1 MKPSRTTTWVAGG
14 LLTVFLASSAVLVQ
28 QIDQTRVRASR
39 EDVLYF
45 RSSAPLRRMS
55 LGYTGLIADLYWTRA
70 VQYYGWKHHNEADP
84 HYELLA
90 PLLNITTDLDPKLTV
105 AYEFGA
111 SFLAPN
117 PPEGAGQPE
126 EAVALLEKGIRA
138 NPNMWRLYSALGFVH
153 YIDRKDY
160 AAAAEAFERGSRV
173 PNAHPFLKTIAAK
186 MAEKSGDLETS
197 RMLWTMTYDQTQ
209 DATIRDNAA
218 NHLLAL
224 QGESDL
230 IGLEKIIGLYRARTG
245 RSPNTWA
252 DVRAANL
259 IPGIPVDPVGFPY
272 VLTPDGQVQV
282 QHPEKLKF
290 LHQGLPPGY
299 KPSVES
305 EMDEKN

>member
-1 MKPSRTTTWVAGG
+1 MRPSRSTTWVAGG
-14 LLTVFLASSAVLVQ
+14 LLAVFLASSAVLVQ
-28 QIDQTRVRASR
+28 QIDQMRIRASR

-45 RSSAPLRRMS
+45 RSAGPLRRMS
-55 LGYTGLIADLYWTRA
+55 LGYTGLMADLYWTRA
-70 VQYYGWKHHNEADP
+70 VQYYGEKHHNQADP

-90 PLLNITTDLDPKLTV
+90 PLLDITTDLDPKLTV

-126 EAVALLEKGIRA
+126 AAVALLEKGIRA

-153 YIDRKDY
+153 YMDRKDY

-197 RMLWTMTYDQTQ
+197 RMLWTMTFDSTQ

-224 QGESDL
+224 QAESDL
-230 IGLEKIIGLYRARTG
+230 IGLDKVVGLYHSRTG
-245 RSPNTWA
+245 RTPKSWA
-252 DVRAANL
+252 ELGTANL
-259 IPGIPVDPVGFPY
+259 LPGIPVDPVGFPY
-272 VLTPDGQVQV
+272 VLTADGQIQV

-290 LHQGLPPGY
+290 LHKGLPQGY
-299 KPSVES
+299 TPSMES
-305 EMDEKN
+305 QMDEKN